1 MLSLNMFKSGSSPP
15 CMLQDSRN
23 DRAVNRALE
32 LMSEWRSAFGSDR
45 NCPAIK
51 DACQD
56 LDRMGY
62 IMPQVTIS
70 AAAYME
76 KPPAWMEGQ
85 RCCQCR
91 TEFKRFLGKGRV
103 RCGAG
108 EGLSCCRVSL
118 QGVGVTQ

>member
-1 MLSLNMFKSGSSPP
+1 
-15 CMLQDSRN
+15 
-23 DRAVNRALE
+23 VNRALE

-45 NCPAIK
+45 NTAAIK

-91 TEFKRFLGKGRV
+91 SEFKRFLGKGRV
-103 RCGAG
+103 RCRAVLG
-108 EGLSCCRVSL
+108 EGLSGSCAACTSRLYGTGLCAVVYADWL
-118 QGVGVTQ
+118 AVVQ

>member
-1 MLSLNMFKSGSSPP
+1 
-15 CMLQDSRN
+15 
-23 DRAVNRALE
+23 
-32 LMSEWRSAFGSDR
+32 MSEWRSAFGSDR
-45 NCPAIK
+45 ASPAIK
-51 DACQD
+51 DVCQD

-76 KPPAWMEGQ
+76 KPPVWMEGQ

-103 RCGAG
+103 RCGAMLG
-108 EGLSCCRVSL
+108 EGGENVLL
-118 QGVGVTQ
+118 L